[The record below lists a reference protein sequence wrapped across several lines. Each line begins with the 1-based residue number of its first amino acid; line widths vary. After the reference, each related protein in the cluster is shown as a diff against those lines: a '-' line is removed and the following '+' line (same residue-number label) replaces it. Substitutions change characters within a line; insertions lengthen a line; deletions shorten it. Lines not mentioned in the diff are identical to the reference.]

1 MLSNCSSSNYSKG
14 TAKKSCLGSA
24 IMPSTKSAFN
34 QILTNLAL
42 ARLIR
47 RHGTV
52 CQDETGNPCGRK
64 MMNHVLY
71 PSKVGVA
78 GWRHAVFPANI
89 FFQVLAPQSLM
100 LNGGLARAKSARKS
114 LWISLWNVS
123 ASCDPKLAS
132 IPRSARFIFASFQ
145 VVGFDSC
152 P

>member
-1 MLSNCSSSNYSKG
+1 MFPRLGTITDRLTKGLKAKLNRINVVKLLDSKP
-14 TAKKSCLGSA
+14 A
-24 IMPSTKSAFN
+24 IPAG
-34 QILTNLAL
+34 
-42 ARLIR
+42 AR
-47 RHGTV
+47 
-52 CQDETGNPCGRK
+52 

-100 LNGGLARAKSARKS
+100 LNGGLATAKSARKS
-114 LWISLWNVS
+114 LWRSLWNVS